1 MHLIKVCDAFYYPH
15 PFRYLSCPNFSFH
28 DHGRAYLLNLI
39 NHQSSRPFGLIE
51 VMITARPY
59 VDRDD
64 VVVVYAST
72 TVVNVLC
79 TLCLLAHISR
89 SIFTGFY
96 CSIVDTIQ
104 SGSLFLE
111 SHSPL
116 ISQPLRFG
124 GSREQFCNYRYPAWH
139 LANITIVN
147 NTQKSKELRRRIV
160 VRKPENMFLLSL
172 ISDDMTLG
180 MSSFECNSPF
190 CCDAIC
196 IYFLDCF
203 DWYDLQLIIV
213 CSCRSMGVIH
223 REICPLN
230 GTG

>member
-1 MHLIKVCDAFYYPH
+1 
-15 PFRYLSCPNFSFH
+15 
-28 DHGRAYLLNLI
+28 
-39 NHQSSRPFGLIE
+39 
-51 VMITARPY
+51 MITARPY
-59 VDRDD
+59 ADRDD

-79 TLCLLAHISR
+79 TLGLLAHISR
-89 SIFTGFY
+89 SIFTGS

-147 NTQKSKELRRRIV
+147 NTQKSKELSRRIV
-160 VRKPENMFLLSL
+160 VRKLENMFLLSL
-172 ISDDMTLG
+172 ISDDMTG
-180 MSSFECNSPF
+180 EC
-190 CCDAIC
+190 
-196 IYFLDCF
+196 
-203 DWYDLQLIIV
+203 LQLNAIPPFVVTLYVLPRLLWLIWLAV
-213 CSCRSMGVIH
+213 DYCM
-223 REICPLN
+223 LL
-230 GTG
+230 